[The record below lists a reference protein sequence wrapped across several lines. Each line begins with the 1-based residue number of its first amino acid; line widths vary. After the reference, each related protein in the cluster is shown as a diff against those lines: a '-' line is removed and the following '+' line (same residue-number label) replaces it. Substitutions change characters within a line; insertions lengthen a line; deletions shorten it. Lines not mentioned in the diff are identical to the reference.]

1 MGLTSGSVWTRGF
14 VKGHRPRYTPE
25 SAVRIRNLHPQVK
38 AEIKQGIRVLLQS
51 PLAGHP
57 LHFDLAGYWSYRVR
71 TYRIIYRVNDD
82 EGTIDIVVVGVRR
95 TEYEELQAMLTDQSR
110 RN

>member
-1 MGLTSGSVWTRGF
+1 MKS
-14 VKGHRPRYTPE
+14 HRPRYTSE
-25 SAVRIRNLHPQVK
+25 AAARIRKLHPQIK
-38 AEIKQGIRVLLQS
+38 AEIKQSIRVLLQS

-57 LHFDLAGYWSYRVR
+57 LHFDLDGYWSYRVR

-82 EGTIDIVVVGVRR
+82 EATVDIVFVGARR
-95 TEYEELQAMLTDQSR
+95 TVYEEWQALLRDQSR